1 MMSRHAHDVY
11 HKYTWCI
18 FGMLLP
24 FLNEHTLW
32 PQAQATCSA
41 VHFLLVEALRSKF
54 SYLVQLPKS

>member
-32 PQAQATCSA
+32 PQAQPEAT
-41 VHFLLVEALRSKF
+41 LIII
-54 SYLVQLPKS
+54 SYADSELQPDQNMIIG